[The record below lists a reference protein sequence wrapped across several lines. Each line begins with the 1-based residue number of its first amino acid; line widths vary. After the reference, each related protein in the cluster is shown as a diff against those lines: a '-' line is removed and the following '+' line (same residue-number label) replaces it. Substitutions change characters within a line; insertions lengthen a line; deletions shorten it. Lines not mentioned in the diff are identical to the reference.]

1 MAEELIFALWGIGDL
16 HDAQLTQRLVAAG
29 AESVRLNVSDADV
42 ADAMLRLTTFDAPIE
57 AVLALSSPT
66 ACDLNAVLDALG
78 HVSERHE
85 GWRVEVRT
93 PLPPPSVAIG
103 ERTPGLANVAFLR
116 RPPELP
122 YDEWLARWRNHHTEV
137 AITTQATFGYVQNR
151 VLEPVTDA
159 APDVAAVVEELF
171 PSAALHDPHA
181 FYGTGGD
188 PAELNRRIQRMM
200 ASVATFGADRDIDVV
215 PTSRYVLH

>member
-16 HDAQLTQRLVAAG
+16 HDAQLTQRLDAAG